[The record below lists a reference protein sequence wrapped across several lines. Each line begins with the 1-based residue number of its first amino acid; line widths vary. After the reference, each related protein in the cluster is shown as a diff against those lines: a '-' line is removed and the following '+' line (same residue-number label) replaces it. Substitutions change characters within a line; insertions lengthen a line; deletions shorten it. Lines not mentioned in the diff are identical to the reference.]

1 MVWYGARI
9 THVAFPRSLKVVRD
23 QAQIQSAIT
32 QAVSEPVPY
41 VRDASAQLLSMIQ
54 QSGTF
59 SLALSTAMQVP
70 AFVKCLKVYTNTIS
84 AFPLKEYIGKDQVV
98 ARGVLVQP
106 NPQTTYASIM
116 GRTVQD
122 LLLYGFAYWRVA
134 ARAWDGY
141 PTEFDW
147 MPYSQVSFMPDAT
160 TEAMMDPIP
169 AFGTIY
175 WNGVPVP
182 PRDVVRFDGD
192 STGGW
197 LDTMASAV
205 NTAAALEAAALRY
218 AEYPVPN
225 VILKNSGADLPGAV
239 VDDLLEAWETA
250 RTNRSTAYLNST
262 ISTES
267 VGGFSPNDM
276 QLTDAR
282 NASAL
287 AVARQAN
294 LDAAWVNA
302 TQSGSALTYANRV
315 DLYRQLLD
323 LSLTPVMLQISQR
336 LSMND
341 ITPRGHAVEFDTS
354 VFLRGNPAEI
364 AALIAT
370 LRPLDV
376 ISIDESREL
385 LDLPDLMQSDPMLRP

>member
-1 MVWYGARI
+1 M
-9 THVAFPRSLKVVRD
+9 AFPRSLKVVRD

-84 AFPLKEYIGKDQVV
+84 AFPLKEYVGKDQVV

>member
-1 MVWYGARI
+1 
-9 THVAFPRSLKVVRD
+9 VAFPRSLKVVRD

-32 QAVSEPVPY
+32 QAVFEPVPY

-84 AFPLKEYIGKDQVV
+84 AFPLKEYVGKDQVV

>member
-1 MVWYGARI
+1 M
-9 THVAFPRSLKVVRD
+9 AFPRSLKVVRD

-32 QAVSEPVPY
+32 QAVFEPVPY

-84 AFPLKEYIGKDQVV
+84 AFPLKEYVGKDQVV

>member
-1 MVWYGARI
+1 
-9 THVAFPRSLKVVRD
+9 
-23 QAQIQSAIT
+23 
-32 QAVSEPVPY
+32 
-41 VRDASAQLLSMIQ
+41 
-54 QSGTF
+54 
-59 SLALSTAMQVP
+59 
-70 AFVKCLKVYTNTIS
+70 
-84 AFPLKEYIGKDQVV
+84 
-98 ARGVLVQP
+98 
-106 NPQTTYASIM
+106 M

>member
-1 MVWYGARI
+1 M
-9 THVAFPRSLKVVRD
+9 AFPRSLKVVRD
-23 QAQIQSAIT
+23 QAQIQSAVA

-84 AFPLKEYIGKDQVV
+84 AFPLKEYVGKDQVV

>member
-1 MVWYGARI
+1 M
-9 THVAFPRSLKVVRD
+9 AFPRSLKVVRD

-84 AFPLKEYIGKDQVV
+84 AFPLKEYVGKDQVV

-106 NPQTTYASIM
+106 SPQTTYASIM

-376 ISIDESREL
+376 ISIEESREL

>member
-1 MVWYGARI
+1 M
-9 THVAFPRSLKVVRD
+9 AFPRSLKVVRD

-41 VRDASAQLLSMIQ
+41 VRDASAQLLSLIQ

-59 SLALSTAMQVP
+59 SLAISTAMQVP

-84 AFPLKEYIGKDQVV
+84 AFPLKEYVGKDQVV